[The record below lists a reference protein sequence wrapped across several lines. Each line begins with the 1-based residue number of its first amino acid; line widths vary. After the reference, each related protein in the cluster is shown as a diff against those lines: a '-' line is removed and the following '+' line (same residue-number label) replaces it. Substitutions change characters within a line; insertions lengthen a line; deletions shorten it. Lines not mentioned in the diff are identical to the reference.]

1 MRIVRD
7 VLRYTFDMNYSQRR
21 IATMTGLSR
30 KAIDRILKQFD
41 KQGLSWPMPADIDD
55 KKLDGL
61 IYPKRRDRSAYGTID
76 FAHIDLEMK
85 KAGATLAILHQE
97 WVTQDPDKHR
107 YQYATFCKKYTT
119 WKKAQRLS
127 MRGEIRYGEA
137 AFVDYSGK
145 TVGIKD
151 KTTGEIRQAQLFV
164 GVLGGSNYTFAELTW
179 TQRLPDWLASH
190 IRMFDFFG
198 GVPETVVPDNL
209 KSAVTKAYRYDPQ
222 INESY
227 LQLCRHY
234 GTAPIPAR
242 ARKPK
247 DKPRAEAAV
256 LLCQRWIL
264 FRLRKR
270 SFFTLAEANQAV
282 RDLLEELN
290 RKSFQKISGNRFSRW
305 VEHEQPALAPPP
317 AQRYEV
323 AEWGVVRAGPDYL
336 VRIDGHSYSVP
347 HDKRGQEFDYRATG
361 TSIELLQ
368 FNQLV
373 ATHMRSTEK
382 DGFTVLPE
390 HRPASHDAV
399 QGWTKERAML
409 WAKEVGPMTATY
421 LEALLDRNRGRHS
434 GYRTTQAMRDL
445 AKRYGHTRL
454 EQVCTYASANHIIGT
469 RELRDLLNKRLDLLM
484 AGDEQEDQPPTIEHG
499 NIRGSEY
506 YQTLL
511 QAHGE
516 NSNDE

>member
-7 VLRYTFDMNYSQRR
+7 VLRYTFEMNYSQRR
-21 IATMTGLSR
+21 IATMTGVSR
-30 KAIDRILKQFD
+30 KSIYRILKQFN
-41 KQGLSWPMPADIDD
+41 KQGLKWPISAKIDD
-55 KKLDGL
+55 RQLDEL
-61 IYPKRRDRSAYGTID
+61 INPKTRDRSSLGTID
-76 FAHIDLEMK
+76 FSYIDLEMK

-97 WVTQDPDKHR
+97 WVTQDPANHR
-107 YQYATFCKKYTT
+107 YQYATFCRKYTT

-127 MRGEIRYGEA
+127 MRGQIRYGEA
-137 AFVDYSGK
+137 AFIDYSGK

-151 KTTGEIRQAQLFV
+151 RTSGEIRQAQLFV
-164 GVLGGSNYTFAELTW
+164 AVLGGSNYTYAELTW
-179 TQRLPDWLASH
+179 TQRIPDWIASH
-190 IRMFDFFG
+190 VRAFEFFG

-209 KSAVTKAYRYDPQ
+209 KSAVTKADRYEPQ

-234 GTAPIPAR
+234 GTAPVPAR

-270 SFFTLAEANQAV
+270 TFFTLAEANQAV
-282 RDLLEELN
+282 RELLDELN

-305 VEHEQPALAPPP
+305 VEHEQAALAPLP

-323 AEWGVVRAGPDYL
+323 AEWGFVRAGPDYL

-347 HDKRGQEFDYRATG
+347 HDKRGQEFDYRATS

-368 FNQLV
+368 LGGLI
-373 ATHMRSTEK
+373 ATHVRSTER
-382 DGFTVLPE
+382 DGFSVLAE
-390 HRPASHDAV
+390 HRPAAHDAV
-399 QGWTKERAML
+399 QGWTKERAL
-409 WAKEVGPMTATY
+409 SWAAEIGPMAAAY
-421 LEALLDRNRGRHS
+421 LEVLLDRGRGRHS

-445 AKRYGHTRL
+445 AKRYGHPRL
-454 EQVCTYASANHIIGT
+454 EQVCTYATANNIIGT
-469 RELRDLLNKRLDLLM
+469 RELRDLLNKRLDLIL
-484 AGDEQEDQPPTIEHG
+484 GEDDSGEQSPLIEHR
-499 NIRGSEY
+499 NIRGSDH
-506 YQTLL
+506 YQSLL

-516 NSNDE
+516 NTNDE